1 MHINFL
7 WMGGGCFAKD
17 KTVEFLRCYYKM
29 HSFINASRIFTWFL
43 SQALTIIYDLDFH
56 IGLRTF

>member
-29 HSFINASRIFTWFL
+29 HSFINASRIFT
-43 SQALTIIYDLDFH
+43 
-56 IGLRTF
+56 